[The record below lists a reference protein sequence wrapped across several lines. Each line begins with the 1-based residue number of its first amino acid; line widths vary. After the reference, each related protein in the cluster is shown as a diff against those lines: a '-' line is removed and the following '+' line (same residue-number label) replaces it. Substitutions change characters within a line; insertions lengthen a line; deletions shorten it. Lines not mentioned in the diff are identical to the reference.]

1 MTKSRLSPVLII
13 GLALILL
20 VAAGCNR
27 PDAQAT
33 LDTPVPSD
41 VDVQTLPTLPPAATP
56 TLPVNVTADD
66 LMATQMAGMMPEP
79 TTPEATPTPEP
90 VTISP
95 AESTPAP
102 LPDISTPTPTVETPA
117 QPVTQTVNTSGQI
130 VYTVKPGDRLFSIA
144 RIYSINPYAI
154 AQANNIPAPYY
165 IYPGQQLIIPTGGS
179 GTPPQP
185 PPTTQ
190 PPSGQCRSY
199 YVVRIGDNLFRIAL
213 TVGVPMAQLAAANN
227 ISNYNLIYAGQR
239 LCVP

>member
-1 MTKSRLSPVLII
+1 MTKRPLSPVMII
-13 GLALILL
+13 GLALVLL

-27 PDAQAT
+27 PDAQAA

-41 VDVQTLPTLPPAATP
+41 AGIQTLPTLPPAATP
-56 TLPVNVTADD
+56 TLPVTSDD
-66 LMATQMAGMMPEP
+66 AMATQMAGVTPGPSVPE
-79 TTPEATPTPEP
+79 ETPTPEP
-90 VTISP
+90 VAMPP
-95 AESTPAP
+95 AESTPTPMPAV
-102 LPDISTPTPTVETPA
+102 STPAPTVETPA
-117 QPVTQTVNTSGQI
+117 QPVTQTVNASGQI

-199 YVVRIGDNLFRIAL
+199 YVVRTGDNLFRIAL